1 VSKQRAAKSEG
12 PWVAADRYLMGH
24 VSEIA
29 ASARALQGQV
39 ANYIAGLGD
48 LNNDAPTE
56 VARMRGAILLL
67 RAELSE
73 ARENL
78 DKQGREATKSA
89 LEMGKELA
97 SQQAA
102 LKKEIAKTKGVE
114 KDSQRTLAALTLR
127 WEQERS
133 TAEKMHQHR
142 YDSLVA
148 EYEKLKGQLAMSTLY
163 GTTNG
168 SAKAPAERA
177 YAANEPLPVNV
188 ISEFSDQQLT
198 SSEELG
204 DENKG

>member
-1 VSKQRAAKSEG
+1 
-12 PWVAADRYLMGH
+12 
-24 VSEIA
+24 
-29 ASARALQGQV
+29 
-39 ANYIAGLGD
+39 
-48 LNNDAPTE
+48 
-56 VARMRGAILLL
+56 
-67 RAELSE
+67 
-73 ARENL
+73 
-78 DKQGREATKSA
+78 
-89 LEMGKELA
+89 
-97 SQQAA
+97 
-102 LKKEIAKTKGVE
+102 
-114 KDSQRTLAALTLR
+114 
-127 WEQERS
+127 
-133 TAEKMHQHR
+133 MHQHR